1 MRGKAAWSDS
11 VGGIIPPF
19 WRPAGV
25 WNRLGYPEAAEAAN
39 AAGHAEKVVSIP
51 RGQASLISGR
61 GLE

>member
-1 MRGKAAWSDS
+1 MWSDN
-11 VGGIIPPF
+11 VRRIVPPF

-25 WNRLGYPEAAEAAN
+25 WNRLGNPEAAN

-51 RGQASLISGR
+51 TGQASLISGR

>member
-1 MRGKAAWSDS
+1 MWSDS
-11 VGGIIPPF
+11 VRGIVPPF
-19 WRPAGV
+19 WRPSGV
-25 WNRLGYPEAAEAAN
+25 WKRLGKPEAAN